1 MHSCG
6 SCCSDAEDRGPTAL
20 ARKAKDKMKILALEK
35 DIPGASAADNTAL
48 LQDEA
53 RAVWELMQSGIIRE
67 IHFRVDCSQA
77 VILLEAEST
86 GQAQEV
92 LAQLPLVK
100 AKRIEFEF
108 IGLRPYPGF
117 ARLFQPNPS

>member
-1 MHSCG
+1 
-6 SCCSDAEDRGPTAL
+6 
-20 ARKAKDKMKILALEK
+20 MKILALEK
-35 DIPGASAADNTAL
+35 DVPGASGGDNTPL

-67 IHFRVDCSQA
+67 IHFRDDRSQA

-100 AKRIEFEF
+100 AGLIEFEV

-117 ARLFQPNPS
+117 ARLFSS

>member
-1 MHSCG
+1 
-6 SCCSDAEDRGPTAL
+6 
-20 ARKAKDKMKILALEK
+20 MKILALEK
-35 DIPGASAADNTAL
+35 DVPGASTRDNKPL

-67 IHFRVDCSQA
+67 IHFRDDRSQA

-86 GQAQEV
+86 ARAQEV
-92 LAQLPLVK
+92 LSQLPLVK
-100 AKRIEFEF
+100 TGRIEFEV

-117 ARLFQPNPS
+117 ARLFRS

>member
-1 MHSCG
+1 M
-6 SCCSDAEDRGPTAL
+6 R
-20 ARKAKDKMKILALEK
+20 ILALEK
-35 DIPGASAADNTAL
+35 EVPGASAGDNTAL
-48 LQDEA
+48 LRAEA

-67 IHFRVDCSQA
+67 IHFRDDRSQA

-86 GQAQEV
+86 AQVHQV

-100 AKRIEFEF
+100 AGRIQFEV

-117 ARLFQPNPS
+117 ARLFKP

>member
-1 MHSCG
+1 
-6 SCCSDAEDRGPTAL
+6 
-20 ARKAKDKMKILALEK
+20 MKILALEK
-35 DIPGASAADNTAL
+35 DIPGASAGDTAAL

-67 IHFRVDCSQA
+67 IHFREDRSQA
-77 VILLEAEST
+77 VILLEAASAV
-86 GQAQEV
+86 QAQEV

-100 AKRIEFEF
+100 SGLIEFEV

-117 ARLFQPNPS
+117 ARLLRDPI

>member
-1 MHSCG
+1 M
-6 SCCSDAEDRGPTAL
+6 R
-20 ARKAKDKMKILALEK
+20 ILALEK
-35 DIPGASAADNTAL
+35 DVPGASAGDNSAL

-67 IHFRVDCSQA
+67 IHFRDDHSQA

-86 GQAQEV
+86 AQAQAV
-92 LAQLPLVK
+92 LAQLPLVR
-100 AKRIEFEF
+100 AGLIEFEV

-117 ARLFQPNPS
+117 ARLFKA